1 MFKNYLKIT
10 FRNLV
15 RHKGYAFINIAGLA
29 IGITCCLLILIYVQD
44 ELAYDKHHKQGKDI
58 YRIAIDARIG
68 NQDLKAIATPA
79 PMAFT
84 LVDEFPEVVQATR
97 IYKRDRYLIRYGDN
111 RFNEERLLF
120 ADSTIFDVFTI
131 PMVRGNPNTAL
142 TQPNAV
148 VITEEIAEKY
158 FGKENPM
165 DKYLIMEDTT
175 QFMVTGI
182 VEDPPRQ
189 SHIEFDF
196 LASMSSMGDFPSNDM
211 WVSNSFF
218 TYILLKENSSFK
230 TTEEKL
236 VDLIQKY
243 AGPQIQMAVGVSFDD
258 FLEAGNKY
266 GYFLEPLYDLYLY
279 SELENGLGGEGNVT
293 YVYIFSLI
301 ATFVLL
307 IACINFMNLAT
318 ARSAN
323 RAKEVGIR
331 KVLGS
336 VRSQLVLQFLIES
349 IVLSFIAMLVAL
361 FLVNLLMPSFN
372 NLTGKA
378 LEFNLF
384 SDELSIAALFGFT
397 LFVGILAGS
406 YPGFFLASF
415 QPVAVL
421 QGKLARGMKSGR
433 LRSGL
438 VVFQFVVSIILF
450 IGTLVVLRQ
459 LEYFQNKDLGFNKDQ
474 VIVVPRSDVLEN
486 RGEAFK
492 QELLQHSGITNVSFS
507 NTLPGK
513 EGFSFSAHKPEN
525 ASGNEALAPAILF
538 ADVDFYDTYQL
549 KMAAGRFFSKQMSLD
564 TSAAIINETAVRS
577 FGFDDPVGKGLI
589 SIGPTQE
596 ESDRLNIIGVVKDFH
611 FQSLHRGIEPLVM
624 KLMPGT
630 SSYLSI
636 RTTTDGLEETIA
648 FIEKK
653 WREFVPD
660 RIFDYHFFED
670 DYNQL
675 YVTEQ
680 RTGKIVS
687 TFSIL
692 AIFIACL
699 GLFSLSSFTAEQ
711 RSKEI
716 GIRKVLGASVQGIVV
731 LLSRETLILVLIGTI
746 IAWPISYYTMNR
758 WLQDFA
764 YRIDLSFYSFI
775 VSALAVLVIG
785 VITVSFQAVKAALT
799 NPVMSL
805 RYE

>member
-1 MFKNYLKIT
+1 MFRNYLKIA

-15 RHKGYAFINIAGLA
+15 RHKGYSFINIAGLA
-29 IGITCCLLILIYVQD
+29 IGITCCLLILIFVQD
-44 ELAYDKHHKQGKDI
+44 ELMYDKHHKQGKDI

-68 NQDLKAIATPA
+68 NQDIKWITSPA

-97 IYKRDRYLIRYGDN
+97 IFKPDRYLIQYGDN
-111 RFNEERLLF
+111 RFNEERFLF
-120 ADSTIFDVFTI
+120 ADSTIFNVFTI
-131 PMVRGNPNTAL
+131 PMIQGNPKTAL

-165 DKYLIMEDTT
+165 DKYLTMEDTT
-175 QFMVTGI
+175 QYMVTGI
-182 VEDPPRQ
+182 VENPPGQ

-196 LASMSSMGDFPSNDM
+196 FASMSSMGDFPNNDM
-211 WVSNSFF
+211 WVSNSFV
-218 TYILLKENSSFK
+218 TYILLKENSPYK
-230 TTEEKL
+230 LTEEKL
-236 VDLIQKY
+236 VDLIKKY
-243 AGPQIQMAVGVSFDD
+243 AGPQIQLAAGVSFDD

-266 GYFLEPLYDLYLY
+266 GFFLEPLLDLYLY

-301 ATFVLL
+301 AVFVLL

-349 IVLSFIAMLVAL
+349 IVLSLIATLVAL
-361 FLVNLLMPSFN
+361 FFINLLMPSFN
-372 NLTGKA
+372 NLTGKE

-384 SDELSIAALFGFT
+384 SDGFSIVALFAFV

-415 QPVAVL
+415 QPVTVL
-421 QGKLARGMKSGR
+421 QGKLARGMRSGK

-438 VVFQFVVSIILF
+438 VVFQFTISIILF

-459 LEYFQNKDLGFNKDQ
+459 LEYFQNKDLGFNKDR
-474 VIVVPRSDVLEN
+474 VIVIPRSDVLEN
-486 RGEAFK
+486 QGEAFK

-513 EGFSFSAHKPEN
+513 GFSFTAHMPEN
-525 ASGNEALAPAILF
+525 VSGSEALAPAILF
-538 ADVDFYDTYQL
+538 VDVDFYDTYQL
-549 KMAAGRFFSKQMSLD
+549 EMATGRFFSREMSLD
-564 TSAAIINETAVRS
+564 TSAVIINETAVRS
-577 FGFDDPVGKGLI
+577 FGLDDPVGKGLI
-589 SIGPTQE
+589 RMGPTQE
-596 ESDRLNIIGVVKDFH
+596 ESERSNIIGVVKDFH

-624 KLMPGT
+624 NLMPGT

-636 RTTTDGLEETIA
+636 RTITDGLEETIA
-648 FIEKK
+648 FVDKK

-660 RIFDYHFFED
+660 KIFDYYFFED
-670 DYNQL
+670 DYDQL
-675 YVTEQ
+675 YVTEK
-680 RTGKIVS
+680 RTGRILS

-699 GLFSLSSFTAEQ
+699 GLFGLSSFTAEQ

-731 LLSRETLILVLIGTI
+731 LLSRETLMLILIGTM
-746 IAWPISYYTMNR
+746 IAWPISYYTMKY

-764 YRIDLSFYSFI
+764 YRINLSFDSFI
-775 VSALAVLVIG
+775 VSSLAALFISMV
-785 VITVSFQAVKAALT
+785 TVTFQAIKAALA
-799 NPVMSL
+799 NPVKSL